1 MKRARLIYNP
11 SSGKEAGRKRLADI
25 LTALEEAG
33 YEASAF
39 ATQKKDDATKEA
51 ERASDAGFDLIVAA
65 GGDGT
70 VYEVINGMAKK
81 ENRPKLGIL
90 PFGTSND
97 FARALG
103 ISKENFQHTL
113 DVLKAGATQK
123 VDVGKMNQ
131 RYFINIAGGGSL
143 TELTYEVP
151 SKLKTVFGQLAYYVK
166 GVEKVAQFKPYHIRA
181 NVDGNEIEEEIML
194 FLVSNT
200 NVVGGFDKLAPFA
213 DYTDGM
219 FDVLMLRKCNVAELG
234 RVMSRL
240 INGEHIHDPKVL
252 HFRASKID
260 IVPSKNIQINLDG
273 ELGGIAPCYF
283 EVLPQHLEVI
293 VNQEHVTQFNR

>member
-11 SSGKEAGRKRLADI
+11 SSGKEMGRKKLADI
-25 LTALEEAG
+25 LIALEEAG

-51 ERASDAGFDLIVAA
+51 ERAADENFDLIVAA

-70 VYEVINGMAKK
+70 VYEVVNGLSKK
-81 ENRPKLGIL
+81 ENRPTLGVL

-97 FARALG
+97 FARAIG
-103 ISKENFQHTL
+103 IQKDNFKNAL
-113 DVLKAGATQK
+113 EVLKEGVTSE

-151 SKLKTVFGQLAYYVK
+151 SKLKTTFGQIAYYFK
-166 GVEKVAQFKPYHIRA
+166 GAEKITQFKPYKIKA
-181 NVDGNEIEEEIML
+181 DIDGEKIEEEIML
-194 FLVSNT
+194 FLVANT

-213 DYTDGM
+213 SYTDGM
-219 FDVLMLRKCNVAELG
+219 LDILMLKKCNIAELG
-234 RVMSRL
+234 RVMTRL
-240 INGEHIHDPKVL
+240 LNGDHVHDSKVL
-252 HFRASKID
+252 HYRAKKID

-273 ELGGIAPCYF
+273 ELGGIAPCHF
-283 EVLPQHLEVI
+283 EVLPAHLNVI
-293 VNQEHVTQFNR
+293 VNKKVL